1 MDRAGSGTHLF
12 GAISNRELQSGG
24 RLLIARE
31 GPNGVREACQLPRY
45 PRQNLGLG
53 CLSRIL
59 CPLLSS
65 QRDTFRQ
72 EFWRDLLPDLPTP
85 TRGLS
90 WCLPA
95 AERYDDFEVVF
106 VHRRNMAD
114 SGALLHR
121 LFPATNAM
129 GFVGRDRATF
139 SRRLRNANGGS
150 ESPQRVFANHISH
163 QRVDAWGQN
172 R

>member
-31 GPNGVREACQLPRY
+31 GPNGVREACQLHRY

-59 CPLLSS
+59 CPLLSP
-65 QRDTFRQ
+65 QRDAFRQ

-121 LFPATNAM
+121 LFPATITLWVSSGETAQPSPGGYGTQTVALNRPS
-129 GFVGRDRATF
+129 GS
-139 SRRLRNANGGS
+139 SRT
-150 ESPQRVFANHISH
+150 IS
-163 QRVDAWGQN
+163 RTN
-172 R
+172 E